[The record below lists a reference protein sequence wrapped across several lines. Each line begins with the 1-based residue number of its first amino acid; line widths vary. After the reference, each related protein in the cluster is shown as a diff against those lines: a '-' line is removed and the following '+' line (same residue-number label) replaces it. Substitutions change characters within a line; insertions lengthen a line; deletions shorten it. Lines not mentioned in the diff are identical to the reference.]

1 MIHHP
6 PFKECNRSVESLLL
20 PSGRW
25 MRFIKCIA
33 GAVKV
38 ARKCSRASFLCHL
51 FFIIILS
58 KHSEQLSWWS
68 AASVEKTLFHPQL
81 ASYAASSF
89 VLWWRGRGISWNP
102 DTVSDGG
109 LVIWSFG
116 RPQHCCHWS
125 WFPLTLFFCWW
136 KLNWFEKHFHWP
148 RNQKWW
154 SPRRAPGFAN
164 IQSICDPKYVTNVLC
179 SPNAKI

>member
-1 MIHHP
+1 MIHHR

-38 ARKCSRASFLCHL
+38 ARKLKVFPSKFSLSPF

-58 KHSEQLSWWS
+58 KHSKQLSWWS
-68 AASVEKTLFHPQL
+68 AASVEKTLCHPQL

-89 VLWWRGRGISWNP
+89 VLWWRGRGTPISWNP

-109 LVIWSFG
+109 LVIWSTSTLLPLKLISSNAVFLLVETEVI
-116 RPQHCCHWS
+116 RKT
-125 WFPLTLFFCWW
+125 FPLTS
-136 KLNWFEKHFHWP
+136 K
-148 RNQKWW
+148 
-154 SPRRAPGFAN
+154 
-164 IQSICDPKYVTNVLC
+164 PKMME
-179 SPNAKI
+179 SSAGSS

>member
-6 PFKECNRSVESLLL
+6 PFKECNRSVKSLLL

-25 MRFIKCIA
+25 MRFIKCTA
-33 GAVKV
+33 GAVEV
-38 ARKCSRASFLCHL
+38 ARKLKVFPSKFSLSPFS
-51 FFIIILS
+51 IIILS
-58 KHSEQLSWWS
+58 KQLSWWS

-89 VLWWRGRGISWNP
+89 VLWWRGRGMPISWNP

-116 RPQHCCHWS
+116 RPQRCCHWS
-125 WFPLTLFFCWW
+125 WFLLTLFFCWW
-136 KLNWFEKHFHWP
+136 KLKWFGKHFHWP
-148 RNQKWW
+148 RNRKWCE
-154 SPRRAPGFAN
+154 SSTG
-164 IQSICDPKYVTNVLC
+164 SSVC
-179 SPNAKI
+179 